1 MFMLII
7 LYLYLVGNLAPF
19 FQVQAGG
26 LGMGAGSVAALGGLL
41 ILAVFLALF
50 NYLTPSRRLTET
62 GRVVE
67 VTPKVSGQITAIP
80 VKPNVPVR
88 AGDVLFD
95 RAPFRYKVSQL
106 EASLA
111 GARQQVEILK
121 SNFLQA
127 SANVAGLT
135 AQVAFNA
142 KRLADI
148 QHLAADD
155 ANTQFQAQDRRNAY
169 ETVLA
174 QLNAAKAAQQS
185 AKLAMDSEVSG
196 RADPGPA

>member
-1 MFMLII
+1 M
-7 LYLYLVGNLAPF
+7 
-19 FQVQAGG
+19 
-26 LGMGAGSVAALGGLL
+26 
-41 ILAVFLALF
+41 
-50 NYLTPSRRLTET
+50 
-62 GRVVE
+62 VE
-67 VTPKVSGQITAIP
+67 VTPNVSGQIIAIP
-80 VKPNVPVR
+80 VKPSVPVKS
-88 AGDVLFD
+88 GDVLFQID
-95 RAPFRYKVSQL
+95 PSPFKYKVRQL

-121 SNFLQA
+121 ENYQQA
-127 SANVAGLT
+127 TANVTGLA

-148 QHLAADD
+148 QTLVTDE

-185 AKLAMDSEVSG
+185 AKLAMGQTSFTGISVD
-196 RADPGPA
+196 